1 MIEVGIDIDRVFD
14 ETGMYRCS
22 DRIDSV
28 GWGWTTTRKWVVVVL
43 VGNAVGCVDTV
54 LDD

>member
-1 MIEVGIDIDRVFD
+1 LIEFGIDIDRVFD

-28 GWGWTTTRKWVVVVL
+28 GWESTTTRKWVVVLL